1 MMKGVHIEANHCLD
15 GVLLNHDAIWLG
27 ARNTDMTE
35 VDKIQGLI
43 TNILVGKVYLE
54 VPSPTTDLM
63 KAGLLDSITL
73 VELIVGIEEQFGIQV
88 PLEEIEIEHFRSVEA
103 IADFVS
109 SYLARESGKQV

>member
-1 MMKGVHIEANHCLD
+1 MI
-15 GVLLNHDAIWLG
+15 
-27 ARNTDMTE
+27 E

-43 TNILVGKVYLE
+43 TNILVGKVYLK

-88 PLEEIEIEHFRSVEA
+88 PLEEIEIDHFRSVEA

-109 SYLARESGKQV
+109 SYLARESGKQVYPHRLNNWETDR